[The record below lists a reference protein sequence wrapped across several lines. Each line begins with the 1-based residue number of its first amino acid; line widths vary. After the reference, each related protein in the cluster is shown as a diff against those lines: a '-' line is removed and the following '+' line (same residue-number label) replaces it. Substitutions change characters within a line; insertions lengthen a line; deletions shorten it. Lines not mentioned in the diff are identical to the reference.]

1 MAMALQA
8 DSIKQMQ
15 DVRLVLDEE
24 LSVTNVSVLGIR
36 WL

>member
-15 DVRLVLDEE
+15 DVRLVDEE

>member
-1 MAMALQA
+1 MVLQA

-15 DVRLVLDEE
+15 DVRLVDEE